1 MTKQRKANRPVRPE
15 RGAPEP
21 RAPRPITAQDPSQL
35 LELPSS
41 ITVGA
46 LAQLLRVN
54 PADIINP
61 LIRSGVFATMNQGVD
76 RETASLIATELGFNV
91 AEPEPESA
99 DVEPSEVPAAP
110 PPATKETLFEE
121 DSNAPLVTRAPIV
134 TVMGHV
140 DHGKTS
146 LLDALRKT
154 TVAAGERGGITQHLG
169 ASEVKRGDR
178 SILFLDT
185 PGHEAFT
192 AMRARGAR
200 VTDIAVVVVAADDG
214 VMPQTREAI
223 SHARAAKV
231 PIIIALN
238 KIDKPDANPERVK
251 TELAEANVVIEAYGG
266 DVPLVS
272 VSARSGAGLDELLDM
287 ILLVADLGD
296 YRADP
301 KRAAVGT
308 VIEARRDKGRGP
320 VATVIVQ
327 TGTLKVG
334 DSVVAG
340 GVAGRVRSLENADGA
355 RIKVSG
361 PSSVAVVSGL
371 PEVPDSGDILRV
383 VDDERAAR
391 DIAERF
397 REAAASG
404 SDGGGRATMEEIYQR
419 IQSDQGKEVRV
430 ILKSDVSGSLDAIV
444 HQLEKLQGDEV
455 RINVLHASAG
465 EVTENDI
472 LLASA
477 SDAIILGFTTTLTP
491 GARRMAD
498 AEKVDVR
505 LYEIIYELADDM
517 RAAIEGML
525 DPEKSEVVEGRAEV
539 KQLFDVGKGTVIAG
553 CVVREGRVTRGARVR
568 ILRAGSLVGSDVV
581 ESLRRFRDDVR
592 EVKEGQ
598 ECGIGLGPGIELRE
612 GDLLEIVGEQ
622 STRRSL
628 GQ

>member
-1 MTKQRKANRPVRPE
+1 MTKQRKSNRPVRPE

-21 RAPRPITAQDPSQL
+21 RAPRPITPQDPSQVL
-35 LELPSS
+35 VLPSS

-91 AEPEPESA
+91 AEPEPETA
-99 DVEPSEVPAAP
+99 EAEPSEAPAAP

-121 DSNAPLVTRAPIV
+121 DPNATLVARAPIV

-169 ASEVKRGDR
+169 ASEVKRGER

-214 VMPQTREAI
+214 VMPQTKEAI

-238 KIDKPDANPERVK
+238 KIDKPDANPDRVK

-266 DVPLVS
+266 DVPLVA

-287 ILLVADLGD
+287 ILLVADMGD

-301 KRAAVGT
+301 KRPAVGT

-383 VDDERAAR
+383 VGDEREAR
-391 DIAERF
+391 EIAERF
-397 REAAASG
+397 RDNAASG
-404 SDGGGRATMEEIYQR
+404 REGGGHATMEELYQR
-419 IQSDQGKEVRV
+419 IQSGQGKEVRV

-525 DPEKSEVVEGRAEV
+525 DPEKSEIVEGRAEV
-539 KQLFDVGKGTVIAG
+539 KQLFDVGKGIIIAG
-553 CVVREGRVTRGARVR
+553 CIVREGRVTRGAKVR
-568 ILRAGSLVGSDVV
+568 ILRGGSPAGGDVV

-612 GDLLEIVGEQ
+612 GDILEIVGEQ
-622 STRRSL
+622 STRRTL
-628 GQ
+628 AQ

>member
-1 MTKQRKANRPVRPE
+1 MTKQRKSSRPSPSE
-15 RGAPEP
+15 RDDSEP
-21 RAPRPITAQDPSQL
+21 RAPRPISPQDPSQSL
-35 LELPSS
+35 VLPSS

-61 LIRSGVFATMNQGVD
+61 LIRSGIFATMNQGID

-91 AEPEPESA
+91 AEPEPEA
-99 DVEPSEVPAAP
+99 VEAEPHEAPKAP

-121 DSNAPLVTRAPIV
+121 DPNATLVARAPIV

-154 TVAAGERGGITQHLG
+154 SIAAGERGGITQHLG

-178 SILFLDT
+178 SILFIDT

-231 PIIIALN
+231 PIIVALN

-266 DVPLVS
+266 DVPLVA
-272 VSARSGAGLDELLDM
+272 VSARSSVGLDELLDM
-287 ILLVADLGD
+287 ILLVAEMGD

-301 KRAAVGT
+301 KRPAVGT

-327 TGTLKVG
+327 TGSLKVG

-340 GVAGRVRSLENADGA
+340 GVAGRVRSLENSAGE
-355 RIKVSG
+355 RVSHSG

-383 VDDERAAR
+383 VRDEREAR
-391 DIAERF
+391 GLAERF
-397 REAAASG
+397 RENAAAQ
-404 SDGGGRATMEEIYQR
+404 SDGTSHATMEELYKR

-628 GQ
+628 SQ